1 MINKLP
7 YILSSLIVL
16 LITNAYAEETPK
28 FYNDSAEDLFYD
40 SPLESY
46 KMAEK
51 ALIMATNMSSTHE
64 IVRAYV
70 NLSRYYT
77 FKENYQRSLDS
88 LYVGVEYINEIPR
101 ETAEQLLLS
110 ISQNHLILHSN
121 NLTFDQFINS
131 NDEEVFWRKNYN
143 VLIKLSAYYYNN
155 YSYLNANDNLQK
167 ALVLAQNLNDSSCI
181 AEVNYQIGR
190 LAVAIE
196 KYDRSLVY
204 FDKALPY
211 TIESKDSLR
220 ASKIYSYM
228 GESQMLL
235 KEYSTADSLFLLA
248 LSFSSKSTKNHYLVL
263 KNLGKFNFNQGK
275 YAVSKSYY
283 LQALGNMGNN
293 YDSDKAF
300 IFNELGDI
308 SLLDHQL
315 AESKMYYDSAIWYS
329 KRFQDFKNLEEA
341 LVGLSEV
348 AVKRKDFKLSN
359 ELLRNSKIAQS
370 KSTEQKEME
379 AISYSNAYFD
389 TYFKELQI
397 IDLRQDKYIKDLI
410 LEQEKEKTSL
420 LIVLLIVVLL
430 GGVLLVLWF
439 IQTRKNA
446 KLEREKA
453 KVARDHNEELMMIN
467 SVLSQS
473 QKELLNANQ
482 IKDRMFSVIGH
493 DAKGPLISVR
503 NQVFGLIGKVDKES
517 TVYEELVNS
526 EILIDNVIR
535 LINDLLNWAM
545 LQDEKIE
552 LNIEKVDFKEI
563 LEANLSLYQQVIDR
577 KKIVFDIDLPSNTIL
592 DTDYQL
598 LSFSVRNL
606 LSNAM
611 KYSPEGGEIKILSQR
626 TESSFTLSI
635 TDHGPG
641 ITEEKMDSIFRMPE
655 SFVAPSPDRE
665 GLGFGLPMTARFV
678 KLLKGEISLTSELKQ
693 GSTFSLEIPCLK

>member
-7 YILSSLIVL
+7 YFISL
-16 LITNAYAEETPK
+16 LILLFTTNAYSEETPK

-40 SPLESY
+40 APLESY

-51 ALIMATNMSSTHE
+51 ALAAAHKVSSTHE

-88 LYVGVEYINEIPR
+88 LYVGVEYINDIPR

-110 ISQNHLILHSN
+110 ISQNHVILHSD

-131 NDEEVFWRKNYN
+131 NDEEKFWRKNYN

-155 YSYLNANDNLQK
+155 YNYLNANDNLQK
-167 ALVLAQNLNDSSCI
+167 ALVLAQNLQDSTYIS
-181 AEVNYQIGR
+181 EVNYQIGR

-204 FDKALPY
+204 FNKSLPY
-211 TIESKDSLR
+211 TLASNDSVR

-228 GESQMLL
+228 GESQMILN
-235 KEYSTADSLFLLA
+235 EYITADSLFQLA
-248 LSFSSKSTKNHYLVL
+248 LSYSSQQNENQYLVL
-263 KNLGKFNFNQGK
+263 KNLGKFHFNQGK
-275 YAVSKSYY
+275 YATSRSYY
-283 LQALGNMGNN
+283 NKALQSMGNN
-293 YDSDKAF
+293 FDAEKAF
-300 IFNELGDI
+300 IFNELGDLSI
-308 SLLDHQL
+308 INHSLS
-315 AESKMYYDSAIWYS
+315 ESKMYYDSAIWYS

-341 LVGLSEV
+341 LVGLSDIAER
-348 AVKRKDFKLSN
+348 RKDYKLSN
-359 ELLRNSKIAQS
+359 ELLKNSKIAQA
-370 KSTEQKEME
+370 KSNEQKEME

-389 TYFKELQI
+389 TYFKDLQI

-410 LEQEKEKTSL
+410 LEQEKVKTNL
-420 LIVLLIVVLL
+420 LIVILIVVLL

-439 IQTRKNA
+439 LQTRKNA

-453 KVARDHNEELMMIN
+453 KVAREHNDELMLIN
-467 SVLSQS
+467 DVLSQS

-503 NQVFGLIGKVDKES
+503 NQVFGLIGKVDKDS
-517 TVYEELVNS
+517 SVYEELVNS

-563 LEANLSLYQQVIDR
+563 LETNLSLYKQVIDR
-577 KKIVFDIDLPSNTIL
+577 KNIAFDINLPSNTIL

-598 LSFSVRNL
+598 LSFCVRNL
-606 LSNAM
+606 LSNAL
-611 KYSPEGGEIKILSQR
+611 KYSPEGGEIEI
-626 TESSFTLSI
+626 SSKRKETSFSLSI
-635 TDHGPG
+635 SDNGPG
-641 ITEEKMDSIFRMPE
+641 IGEHQRETIFLMPE
-655 SFVAPSPDRE
+655 SFIAPSPDRE

-678 KLLKGEISLTSELKQ
+678 KLLKGDISLTSKLNE
-693 GSTFSLEIPCLK
+693 GSKFQLTIPVG